1 MSVDKGR
8 WRCAAIALYKWP
20 WPAALDVAGACRQ
33 RRRLRADGG
42 PGAGGARALGARA
55 RFWLRLGRAC
65 LDRELARTTRPADR
79 ARSLAVLRTWLSG
92 GGRRGRP
99 RTAPVR
105 GPFWPCSRDCCSAT
119 HCGGAGVDAVN
130 LYHDFASGVR
140 DEMVDRGGRVTGSSA
155 AVAGFRAE
163 GTRASRRRGFGAHA
177 TACAAIKPLVRSCVG
192 GKPNA
197 TVVRSCSMRVPARA
211 DRYGASGK
219 TGRRHRT
226 GVLTGL
232 QATRIFR
239 GADRHLRESW
249 VNTTSLNTTYGV
261 LRFQIKLE

>member
-1 MSVDKGR
+1 MFAVR
-8 WRCAAIALYKWP
+8 L
-20 WPAALDVAGACRQ
+20 
-33 RRRLRADGG
+33 RRLGADGAAAPGQLPFEDPSG
-42 PGAGGARALGARA
+42 PAHATAAAR
-55 RFWLRLGRAC
+55 
-65 LDRELARTTRPADR
+65 
-79 ARSLAVLRTWLSG
+79 
-92 GGRRGRP
+92 
-99 RTAPVR
+99 RTA
-105 GPFWPCSRDCCSAT
+105 
-119 HCGGAGVDAVN
+119 GGAGVDAVN

-177 TACAAIKPLVRSCVG
+177 TACAAIKQLVRSCVG

-197 TVVRSCSMRVPARA
+197 TVVRSRSMRVPARA